1 MGLVLELINP
11 VVLEQVDEFRDR
23 FRSAKPFRHVV
34 IDELL
39 VPEHCRRLVEEF
51 PGFNPQ
57 QARNEF
63 GEVGRKAVHE
73 NLPRL
78 GPAYRG
84 FDRMLQ
90 EEKFLGLLG
99 EITGIPRLL
108 YDPHYVGGGTHENL
122 HGQDLDPHVDFN
134 FHPQTNLH
142 RRLNLLLFLNAEWE
156 PDWGGLLEI
165 HRDPHL
171 QPEED
176 SIKAIVPIEN
186 RCVLFE
192 TTEQSW
198 HGFRRIQLPAA
209 KRQLSRRSIAVY
221 FYTRERPAE
230 ETAATH
236 STVYV
241 QRPLPT
247 YIQSGYT
254 LSEQDLDRIR
264 TLIDRRDKQIEYL
277 YERECLFS
285 SVIAGIE
292 RSPTFRFARLMSWPL
307 RKIRDWVKTVRHPP
321 KTNVP

>member
-1 MGLVLELINP
+1 MLELINP
-11 VVLEQVDEFRDR
+11 LVRERVDDFRDQ

-34 IDELL
+34 IDQLL
-39 VPEHCRRLVEEF
+39 VPEYCRRLVEEF

-57 QARNEF
+57 QARDEF

-73 NLPRL
+73 NLREL
-78 GPAYRG
+78 GPNYRR

-90 EEKFLGLLG
+90 EAKFLGLLG

-122 HGQDLDPHVDFN
+122 DGQDLDPHVDFN
-134 FHPQTNLH
+134 FHPRSNLH
-142 RRLNLLLFLNAEWE
+142 RRLNLLLFLNTEWE
-156 PDWGGLLEI
+156 PDWGGLLEL
-165 HRDPHL
+165 HRNPRL
-171 QPEED
+171 APEEN

-192 TTEQSW
+192 TTEHSW

-209 KRQLSRRSIAVY
+209 KRQLSRRSIAIY
-221 FYTRERPAE
+221 FYTRERPPE

-241 QRPLPT
+241 QRPLPAH
-247 YIQSGYT
+247 IQSGYT
-254 LSEQDLDRIR
+254 LSQRDVDEIR

-277 YERECLFS
+277 YERESLLS
-285 SVIAGIE
+285 SAI
-292 RSPTFRFARLMSWPL
+292 RSPTFRFARLMSSPL
-307 RKIRDWVKTVRHPP
+307 RKIRDWVKAARRSSETDVR
-321 KTNVP
+321 